1 MAKEIETP
9 SSATE
14 QKKKK
19 KFWAGASL
27 AVVSL
32 ILGIMLS
39 VQFKTAE
46 ENESYG
52 GYFRTSRVE
61 MLTEQLQV
69 LQEENQKLQSDLADA
84 QTKLSNVRDENQA
97 LVDMKEELELAQMG
111 SGAVA
116 LRGPGVI
123 LTVSD
128 GQKITPGEDPNLQLV
143 HDDDLLRL
151 CNELKSSGA
160 EAISIN
166 NERLIATSE
175 IRCAGTT
182 ILVNWK
188 RITPPFIIMAIGDPE
203 MLESG
208 LSIKGGYL
216 EAMRYAGLQVNLQR
230 IEDVEIPAYN
240 GPFQFEYSTPV
251 VAGGEEEL

>member
-1 MAKEIETP
+1 MEHHQNAAP
-9 SSATE
+9 VSRAR
-14 QKKKK
+14 
-19 KFWAGASL
+19 KFWAGVSL
-27 AVVSL
+27 AAVSL
-32 ILGIMLS
+32 VLGILLS

-46 ENESYG
+46 ENEAYS
-52 GYFRTSRVE
+52 GYFRTSRME

-69 LQEENQKLQSDLADA
+69 LQEENEKMKNDLADL
-84 QTKLSNVRDENQA
+84 QIKLANVRDENQA
-97 LVDMKEELELAQMG
+97 LVDMKDELIQAQMSAG
-111 SGAVA
+111 LAAVH
-116 LRGPGVI
+116 GPGIV

-128 GQKITPGEDPNLQLV
+128 GTTKLNPGDDPNLQLV

-151 CNELKSSGA
+151 ANELKSSGA

-166 NERLIATSE
+166 GERLIATSE

-188 RITPPFIIMAIGDPE
+188 RITPPFIILATGNPE

-216 EAMRYAGLQVNLQR
+216 EARRYAGLQITLQQ
-230 IEDVEIPAYN
+230 IEDVEIPAYT
-240 GPFQFEYSTPV
+240 GPFQFEYSKIAVP
-251 VAGGEEEL
+251 GGEVADE

>member
-1 MAKEIETP
+1 M
-9 SSATE
+9 E
-14 QKKKK
+14 QVHRHTAPVSRAR
-19 KFWAGASL
+19 KFWAGVSL
-27 AVVSL
+27 AAVSL
-32 ILGIMLS
+32 VLGILLS

-46 ENESYG
+46 ENEAYS

-61 MLTEQLQV
+61 ILTEQLQV
-69 LQEENQKLQSDLADA
+69 LQEENEKMKNDLADL
-84 QTKLSNVRDENQA
+84 QTKLANVRDENLA
-97 LVDMKEELELAQMG
+97 LVDMKDELNLAQMQAG
-111 SGAVA
+111 LVA
-116 LRGPGVI
+116 LHGPGIV

-128 GQKITPGEDPNLQLV
+128 GNKVNPGEDPNLQLV

-151 CNELKSSGA
+151 ANELKSSGA

-166 NERLIATSE
+166 GERLIATSE

-188 RITPPFIIMAIGDPE
+188 RITPPFIILATGNPE

-216 EAMRYAGLQVNLQR
+216 EAMRYAGLQINLQT

-240 GPFQFEYSTPV
+240 GPFQFEYSQTV
-251 VAGGEEEL
+251 TAGEEETDE